1 LTEFAQKL
9 IEWWR
14 QNGRKDLPWQRN
26 KTAYRVWVSEV
37 MLQQTQASTVVPY
50 FNRFLTRFPSVRRL
64 AKASEDEVL
73 EYWTGLGYYRRARY
87 LHMAAIQ
94 IVGKHAGQVPDS
106 VDALTSL
113 PGIGRSTAGAI
124 VAIAF
129 RQTAPILDGN
139 VRRVLSRFYTIDGK
153 RGAANT
159 EKRLW
164 AHAEAN
170 TPIKQVDVYTQAIM
184 DLGATVC
191 VRSKPKCPDCPL
203 ASECNAHRQGKEHD
217 YPSFAKRRSA
227 RVQHARFFVVINGK
241 GECLLQ
247 KRPPRGVWASLWSPP
262 QYPQTTSVSVFGDD
276 FDLPTTTI
284 AKTLAGPKF
293 RHAFSH
299 YQLDIEPI
307 YVFLRA
313 SCSEIAQ
320 THNLRWH
327 HPCDRAEFGLSAV
340 AVKLLTEIDSTRA
353 S

>member
-1 LTEFAQKL
+1 
-9 IEWWR
+9 
-14 QNGRKDLPWQRN
+14 
-26 KTAYRVWVSEV
+26 

-50 FNRFLTRFPSVRRL
+50 FKRFLTRFPSVHRL

-73 EYWTGLGYYRRARY
+73 EYWTGLGYYRRARH

-94 IVGKHAGQVPDS
+94 IVGKHAGRIPDS
-106 VDALTSL
+106 VDTLTSL

-139 VRRVLSRFYTIDGK
+139 VRRVLSRFYAINGE
-153 RGAANT
+153 RGVAKT
-159 EKRLW
+159 ENLLW

-203 ASECNAHRQGKEHD
+203 ASECKAHRQGRELD
-217 YPSFAKRRSA
+217 YPSFVKRRSTG
-227 RVQHARFFVVINGK
+227 VQHVRFFVVVNGQ
-241 GECLLQ
+241 GACLLQ

-262 QYPQTTSVSVFGDD
+262 QYPQTTSVSVLGNDFG
-276 FDLPTTTI
+276 LPTTTI
-284 AKTLAGPKF
+284 AKTFAGTKF

-299 YQLDIEPI
+299 YQLEIEPI

-313 SCSEIAQ
+313 SCSGIAE
-320 THNLRWH
+320 THDLRWH

-340 AVKLLTEIDSTRA
+340 AVKLLTEIDSKRA
-353 S
+353 L

>member
-1 LTEFAQKL
+1 MTEFAQKL
-9 IEWWR
+9 IKWWR

-37 MLQQTQASTVVPY
+37 MLQQTQASTVVPCVK
-50 FNRFLTRFPSVRRL
+50 RCVPRLASGPRR

-73 EYWTGLGYYRRARY
+73 EYWTGLGYYRRARH

-94 IVGKHAGQVPDS
+94 IVGKHAGQIPDS
-106 VDALTSL
+106 VDTLTSL

-139 VRRVLSRFYTIDGK
+139 VRRVLSRFYAINGE
-153 RGAANT
+153 RGVAKT
-159 EKRLW
+159 ENRLW

-203 ASECNAHRQGKEHD
+203 ASECEAHRQGKELD
-217 YPSFAKRRSA
+217 YPSFVKHRSA
-227 RVQHARFFVVINGK
+227 RVQHVRFFVVVNGQ
-241 GECLLQ
+241 GACLLQ

-262 QYPQTTSVSVFGDD
+262 QYPQTTSVSIFGND
-276 FDLPTTTI
+276 FGLPTTTI
-284 AKTLAGPKF
+284 AKTFAGTKF

-299 YQLDIEPI
+299 YQLEIEPI

-313 SCSEIAQ
+313 SCSGIAE
-320 THNLRWH
+320 THDLRWH

-340 AVKLLTEIDSTRA
+340 AVKLLTEIDSKRA
-353 S
+353 L